1 MKNNRKKQ
9 TSSYLLIFLGIVAAL
24 LILIILYLTFFR
36 RDSQRSINLAKNG
49 SATAQTE
56 DFTDGEASGFTSG
69 DETSE
74 VADQSGFVSDDGSSD
89 SEASTDDSSVQG
101 PSQREN
107 AGSVQ
112 SSPTPEEVTVPYQT
126 PAANAEPVGSS
137 QSSGSDSAQTTDG
150 TSQGKKDSTM
160 AAITPELSDDDGTIS
175 PSHGSSA
182 FDNKS
187 DEKMDTLVTQVQSQ
201 LPGSNGSWSVYIC
214 DLSGGSEATINDSP
228 MQAASLIKLFIM
240 GAVYENYD
248 SLSQQYGSATLD
260 SYLTPMITVS
270 DNDAANSLV
279 SCLGSG
285 DSTAGMQKVNS
296 FCQSH
301 GYTNTS
307 MGRLLLASNEFG
319 DNYTSAYD
327 CGKFLKEIYQIC
339 SGTTQTPSLLHAEEM
354 YSLLKQQQR
363 TNKIPAAL
371 PEGVSVANKTGELS
385 DVENDAG
392 ILYNAQGG
400 NDLVI
405 VFLSQNLSSPG
416 EAQNTI
422 AQLSRS
428 IYLYYND

>member
-24 LILIILYLTFFR
+24 LILIILYLTFFK

-74 VADQSGFVSDDGSSD
+74 DADQSGFVSDDGNSD

-126 PAANAEPVGSS
+126 PAANAEPVGPS
-137 QSSGSDSAQTTDG
+137 QSSGSNSAQTTDG

-405 VFLSQNLSSPG
+405 VCLSQNLSSPG

>member
-1 MKNNRKKQ
+1 MSNKKKKR
-9 TSSYLLIFLGIVAAL
+9 TSSYLLIFLCIVAVL
-24 LILIILYLTFFR
+24 LLVIILYLSFFR
-36 RDSQRSINLAKNG
+36 KNSQGSTDLAKNDSTTSQEQDF
-49 SATAQTE
+49 SAN
-56 DFTDGEASGFTSG
+56 EADGFTSG
-69 DETSE
+69 DED
-74 VADQSGFVSDDGSSD
+74 ADSNEGFISNDES
-89 SEASTDDSSVQG
+89 ALQG
-101 PSQREN
+101 PAPKES
-107 AGSVQ
+107 AGPVQ
-112 SSPTPEEVTVPYQT
+112 ASPTPEEVTVPYQT
-126 PAANAEPVGSS
+126 PEANSESGNLSGSAANTDSTAANTNGDAV
-137 QSSGSDSAQTTDG
+137 SAQ
-150 TSQGKKDSTM
+150 
-160 AAITPELSDDDGTIS
+160 AEPELSEDDGTIS

-187 DEKMDTLVTQVQSQ
+187 DEKMDTLITQINSQ
-201 LPGSNGSWSVYIC
+201 LPTTNGSWSVYIC
-214 DLSGGSEATINDSP
+214 DLAGGSEGSINDTP

-248 SLSQQYGSATLD
+248 SLSQQYGSSTLD
-260 SYLTPMITVS
+260 GYLSPMITVS

-279 SCLGSG
+279 ACLGGG
-285 DSTAGMQKVNS
+285 DSAAGMQKVNS

-301 GYTNTS
+301 GYTSTS
-307 MGRLLLASNEFG
+307 MGRLLLASNESG

-339 SGTTQTPSLLHAEEM
+339 AGTTQTPSLSHAADM
-354 YSLLKQQQR
+354 YALLKQQQR

-392 ILYNAQGG
+392 ILYDTQGG

-405 VFLSQNLSSPG
+405 VFLSQNLSSAG
-416 EAQNTI
+416 DAQNTI